1 MKFSEQAWKSVLP
14 IYENILEHPFNRELT
29 NGTLALDK
37 FQFYLKQDSLYLIDF
52 ARALAICASKAPTPE
67 DLLLILKLAEGAV
80 VDERGMQQAY
90 FDRYE
95 IELDVEQGPGCL
107 AYTSFL
113 IASAQHRSYAVGA
126 AALLP
131 CFWIYREVGIVIH
144 RQSVVDNPYQAWI
157 DTYSGD
163 EYFAMVDKTIDLT
176 DRAAAKAS
184 VTEVEEMKKAFI
196 HSTRLEWNFWD
207 SAYRLDMGKT

>member
-1 MKFSEQAWKSVLP
+1 MKFSEEAWGSIEP
-14 IYENILEHPFNRELT
+14 IYQQILKHPFNRELA
-29 NGTLALDK
+29 NGTLAIDK

-80 VDERGMQQAY
+80 VDERGMQQAF
-90 FDRYE
+90 FDRYD

-131 CFWIYREVGIVIH
+131 CFWIYREVGLVIH
-144 RQSVVDNPYQAWI
+144 AEAVADNPYQAWI
-157 DTYSGD
+157 DTYSGEEFSAVAD
-163 EYFAMVDKTIDLT
+163 QAIDWT
-176 DRAAAKAS
+176 DRAAAMAS
-184 VTEVEEMKKAFI
+184 ATETEAMKQAFI

-207 SAYRLDMGKT
+207 SAYRLDMGNI